1 MNRLVAFASTLATG
15 FALCAAA
22 QVPAAPLPASTS
34 AAAADAPSVP
44 AGPPKIAVIAF
55 QAAVAQT
62 NEGQRDFA
70 DLQKKYDPKRQQ
82 LKSLSDEVDR
92 LTKELQTQAN
102 TLNDTEK
109 ESRAKTIDDK
119 KKQLSRDAE
128 DAQNDFNNDMQEM
141 YNGLAQ
147 KVYDTLATYSQQQG
161 FTLVLDVSSQQQP
174 VLYAA
179 ESTNITRPVIEAY
192 NKKSGVPA
200 PPNPPAGSSLAPT
213 SPNRAPA
220 PTTPRPTAPS
230 PQH

>member
-1 MNRLVAFASTLATG
+1 MNRLVAIASTLATG

-34 AAAADAPSVP
+34 AAADTPSVP

-70 DLQKKYDPKRQQ
+70 DLQKKYDPKRQT
-82 LKSLSDEVDR
+82 LKAQSDEIDR
-92 LTKELQTQAN
+92 LTKDLQTQGEKLSDA
-102 TLNDTEK
+102 EK
-109 ESRAKTIDDK
+109 ESRAKAIDDK

-128 DAQNDFNNDMQEM
+128 DAQNDFQNDLQEM

-147 KVYDTLATYSQQQG
+147 KVYDTLATYSKDQG
-161 FTLVLDVSSQQQP
+161 FTLVLDVSAQQQP

-179 ESTNITRPVIEAY
+179 DSTNITKPVIEAY
-192 NKKSGVPA
+192 NRKSGVPA
-200 PPNPPAGSSLAPT
+200 PPAQQGASAPSGGLAPAR
-213 SPNRAPA
+213 PGA
-220 PTTPRPTAPS
+220 TTPRPSAPA

>member
-1 MNRLVAFASTLATG
+1 MNRLVAIAATLASG

-22 QVPAAPLPASTS
+22 QVPTAPLPASTS
-34 AAAADAPSVP
+34 AAADTPSVP

-55 QAAVAQT
+55 HVAVAQT

-82 LKSLSDEVDR
+82 LKALSDEIDK
-92 LTKELQTQAN
+92 LTKDLQTQGN
-102 TLNDTEK
+102 TLSDPEK
-109 ESRAKTIDDK
+109 ESRAKAIDDK

-128 DAQNDFNNDMQEM
+128 DAQNDFNQDMQEM

-161 FTLVLDVSSQQQP
+161 FTLVLDVSLQQQP

-179 ESTNITRPVIEAY
+179 ESTNITKPVIDAY
-192 NKKSGVPA
+192 NKKSGVP
-200 PPNPPAGSSLAPT
+200 PPPAQPAASAPSGLAPG
-213 SPNRAPA
+213 RPA
-220 PTTPRPTAPS
+220 TPATPRPTT
-230 PQH
+230 PQR

>member
-1 MNRLVAFASTLATG
+1 MNRLVAIASTLVTG

-34 AAAADAPSVP
+34 AAADAPSVP

-70 DLQKKYDPKRQQ
+70 DLQKKYDPKRQT
-82 LKSLSDEVDR
+82 LKSQSDEIDR
-92 LTKELQTQAN
+92 LTKELQTQGN
-102 TLNDTEK
+102 TLSDAEK
-109 ESRAKTIDDK
+109 ESRAKAIDDK

-128 DAQNDFNNDMQEM
+128 DAQNDFQNDLQEM

-147 KVYDTLATYSQQQG
+147 KVYDTLATYSKDQG
-161 FTLVLDVSSQQQP
+161 FTLVLDVSAQQQP

-179 ESTNITRPVIEAY
+179 DSTNITKPVIEAY
-192 NKKSGVPA
+192 NRKSGVPA
-200 PPNPPAGSSLAPT
+200 PPAQPGASAPSGGLAPAR
-213 SPNRAPA
+213 PGA
-220 PTTPRPTAPS
+220 TTPRPSAPA

>member
-1 MNRLVAFASTLATG
+1 MNRLVAIASTLATG

-34 AAAADAPSVP
+34 AAADAPSVP

-70 DLQKKYDPKRQQ
+70 DLQKKYDPKRQT
-82 LKSLSDEVDR
+82 LKAQSDEIDR
-92 LTKELQTQAN
+92 LTKDLQTQGDK
-102 TLNDTEK
+102 LNDAEK
-109 ESRAKTIDDK
+109 ESRAKAIDDK

-128 DAQNDFNNDMQEM
+128 DAQNDFQQDLQEM

-161 FTLVLDVSSQQQP
+161 FTLVLDVSAQQQP

-179 ESTNITRPVIEAY
+179 DSTNITKPVIEAY
-192 NKKSGVPA
+192 NRKSGVPA
-200 PPNPPAGSSLAPT
+200 PPAQPGGAAPSGGLAPARPGAQT
-213 SPNRAPA
+213 APRPSAPA
-220 PTTPRPTAPS
+220 P
-230 PQH
+230 QH